1 MLQEIITN
9 FLDYCKHYQF
19 SKSTIEAFTTRL
31 NELDVFLKDHHI
43 QSIQEVTY
51 QNLIEFVTWNT
62 PSTHIKKVRVWTMH
76 QFFHY
81 LKFHRLIEDNI
92 AQKLPY
98 PQIEKKEP
106 QFLTL
111 NELKS
116 LLCYFLLHANTLP
129 DMRNLIIIMMFSFLG
144 LRLKALIKLNIEDVC
159 LNDGL
164 LWVKEKGYV
173 KRLLPMPQILC
184 IKLYQYLKQMD
195 RKSGPLFL
203 SKRKRRVSERAVQY
217 IFDKAENDLSF
228 DKHLHCHLF
237 RHTAATQ
244 INQTAGVDI
253 TQSVLGHRSRRTT
266 ERYIHLDSITYAE
279 HMRQHPYHD
288 LREVAHA

>member
-1 MLQEIITN
+1 MLQEIINN
-9 FLDYCKHYQF
+9 FFDYCKHYQF
-19 SKSTIEAFTTRL
+19 SKSSIEAFTTRL
-31 NELDVFLKDHHI
+31 NEFKSFLETLQIKSLKQI
-43 QSIQEVTY
+43 NY
-51 QNLIEFVTWNT
+51 QHLLEFVTWDS

-81 LKFHRLIEDNI
+81 LKFHKLIDKNI

-106 QFLTL
+106 HFLSL

-116 LLCYFLLHANTLP
+116 LLNYFLLHADTP
-129 DMRNLIIIMMFSFLG
+129 QGMRNLIIIMMFSFLG
-144 LRLKALIKLNIEDVC
+144 LRLRALIKLNIEDIC

-164 LWVKEKGYV
+164 LWIKEKGYV
-173 KRLLPMPQILC
+173 KRLLPMPRILC
-184 IKLYQYLKQMD
+184 VKLYQYLKQMD

-203 SKRKRRVSERAVQY
+203 SKRKRRMSEGTVKY
-217 IFDKAENDLSF
+217 IFDKAENDLGF

-244 INQTAGVDI
+244 INQTAGVDV
-253 TQSVLGHRSRRTT
+253 TRVLLGHRSRRTT

-288 LREVAHA
+288 PKEVSHA